1 MNSLYV
7 VEWDRARLVTM
18 GPAMLLLDC
27 GEGTASAWQKGGLRP
42 SGPDAIAFTG
52 GRTHHIAGLYALL
65 TSMTEGGRSAPLRL
79 LHRLDD
85 ERIGN
90 LAAAWLQSESC
101 SFPVSLEADHPG
113 AVLMVGGLRCASA
126 AKGEGLTWTI
136 EGSGR
141 RVCFG

>member
-1 MNSLYV
+1 MKQLYV
-7 VEWDRARLVTM
+7 VEWERARLVAM

-27 GEGTASAWQKGGLRP
+27 GEGTAAAWQKSGLRP
-42 SGPDAIAFTG
+42 WGPDAIAFTG
-52 GRTHHIAGLYALL
+52 GRTHHIAGLYGLL
-65 TSMTEGGRSAPLRL
+65 TAMTEGGRSTPLRL

-90 LAAAWLQSESC
+90 LVAAWLQSESC

-113 AVLMVGGLRCASA
+113 AVLIVGGLRCCSS
-126 AKGEGLTWTI
+126 AKGEGLTWSI

-141 RVCFG
+141 RVSFG